1 MNYYACSFSNPE
13 NEILKDMFMELLGTI
28 GFDSFMDTDEGF
40 EAYCQEPAL
49 DEEELNGIM
58 QMEQFANV
66 KLLKKELIPD
76 QDWNATWEASYEP
89 VIINEF
95 CRIRAPFHKVEGSY
109 KYDLIIEPKMSFGT
123 AHHETTSQ
131 IIELML
137 QSDFTGLNLLDMGSG
152 TGVLAILAKKLGSAT
167 TVAIDNDEWAYRNAL
182 DNIRLNDEND
192 IVVELGDAGSLND
205 RQFDVILANINRNIL
220 LRDMKEYVKC
230 LVDGG
235 KIFFSGFYEE
245 DLVLITK
252 EAERLGLTYS
262 NHVTKNNWTAAVF
275 VKLFEF
281 RQYMLQ

>member
-1 MNYYACSFSNPE
+1 MNYYACSFTNPDNE
-13 NEILKDMFMELLGTI
+13 NLKDMFMELLGEI
-28 GFDSFMDTDEGF
+28 GFDSFMDTDDGF
-40 EAYCQEPAL
+40 DAYCQEPL
-49 DEEELNGIM
+49 LNEEELNDIL

-66 KLLKKELIPD
+66 KFLKKELIPD

-137 QSDFTGLNLLDMGSG
+137 QSDFTGQNLLDMGSG

-182 DNIRLNDEND
+182 DNIRLNDENE
-192 IVVELGDAGSLND
+192 IIVELGDASSLND

-245 DLVLITK
+245 DLVLIAK

-275 VKLFEF
+275 VK
-281 RQYMLQ
+281 

>member
-1 MNYYACSFSNPE
+1 MNYYAYSFTNPE
-13 NEILKDMFMELLGTI
+13 NENLKDMFMELLGEI
-28 GFDSFMDTDEGF
+28 GFDSFMDTDDGF
-40 EAYCQEPAL
+40 DAYCQEPL
-49 DEEELNGIM
+49 LNEEELNDIM
-58 QMEQFANV
+58 QMEQFAKV

-137 QSDFTGLNLLDMGSG
+137 QSDFSGLNLLDMGSG

-192 IVVELGDAGSLND
+192 IAVELGDANSLND

-245 DLVLITK
+245 DLILIIK

-275 VKLFEF
+275 VK
-281 RQYMLQ
+281 

>member
-1 MNYYACSFSNPE
+1 MNYYACSFTNPE
-13 NEILKDMFMELLGTI
+13 NENLKDMFMELLGSI

-40 EAYCQEPAL
+40 EAYCQESAL
-49 DEEELNGIM
+49 DENELNDIM
-58 QMEQFANV
+58 QMDQFANV
-66 KLLKKELIPD
+66 RLLKKELIPD

-89 VIINEF
+89 VVINDL
-95 CRIRAPFHKVEGSY
+95 CRIRAPFHNVEGNY

-192 IVVELGDAGSLND
+192 IIVELGDANSLND
-205 RQFDVILANINRNIL
+205 RQFDIILANINRNIL

-252 EAERLGLTYS
+252 EAERLGLKFS

-275 VKLFEF
+275 VK
-281 RQYMLQ
+281 

>member
-1 MNYYACSFSNPE
+1 MNYYACSFSNPD
-13 NEILKDMFMELLGTI
+13 NDNLKDMFVELLGTV
-28 GFDSFMDTDEGF
+28 GFDSFMDTDDGL
-40 EAYCQEPAL
+40 EAYCQEPSL
-49 DEEELNGIM
+49 NEDELGEILK
-58 QMEQFANV
+58 MEQFANV

-95 CRIRAPFHKVEGSY
+95 CRIRAPFHQVDDSY
-109 KYDLIIEPKMSFGT
+109 KYDIIIEPKMSFGT

-137 QSDFTGLNLLDMGSG
+137 KSDFSGMNLLDMGSG

-192 IVVELGDAGSLND
+192 IIVEYGDAALLKN
-205 RQFDVILANINRNIL
+205 RYFDVILANINRNIL
-220 LRDMKEYVKC
+220 LRDMKEYVKS

-245 DLVLITK
+245 DLKLIAE
-252 EAERLGLTYS
+252 EAERLGLKYH
-262 NHVTKNNWTAAVF
+262 NHVTKNNWTAVVF
-275 VKLFEF
+275 IK
-281 RQYMLQ
+281 

>member
-1 MNYYACSFSNPE
+1 MNYYACSFTNPE
-13 NEILKDMFMELLGTI
+13 NENLKDMFMELLGEI

-49 DEEELNGIM
+49 DENELNDIM

-182 DNIRLNDEND
+182 DNIRLNDENE
-192 IVVELGDAGSLND
+192 IIVELGDANSLND
-205 RQFDVILANINRNIL
+205 RQFDIILANINRNIL

-245 DLVLITK
+245 DLVLIAK
-252 EAERLGLTYS
+252 EAERLGLKYS

-275 VKLFEF
+275 MK
-281 RQYMLQ
+281 

>member
-1 MNYYACSFSNPE
+1 MNYYACSFTNPE
-13 NEILKDMFMELLGTI
+13 NENLKDMFMELLGFI

-49 DEEELNGIM
+49 NEEELNDIM
-58 QMEQFANV
+58 QMEQFVNV

-137 QSDFTGLNLLDMGSG
+137 QSDFSGLNLLDMGSG

-192 IVVELGDAGSLND
+192 IVVELGDASSLND

-220 LRDMKEYVKC
+220 LRDMKEYVKS
-230 LVDGG
+230 LVNGG

-275 VKLFEF
+275 VK
-281 RQYMLQ
+281 

>member
-1 MNYYACSFSNPE
+1 MNYYACSFTNPE
-13 NEILKDMFMELLGTI
+13 NENLKDMFMELLGSI

-49 DEEELNGIM
+49 DENELNDIM

-137 QSDFTGLNLLDMGSG
+137 QSDFSGLNLLDMGSG

-192 IVVELGDAGSLND
+192 IVVELGDANSLKD
-205 RQFDVILANINRNIL
+205 RQFDIILANINRNIL

-245 DLVLITK
+245 DLVLIAK

-275 VKLFEF
+275 VK
-281 RQYMLQ
+281 

>member
-1 MNYYACSFSNPE
+1 MNYYACSFTNPDNE
-13 NEILKDMFMELLGTI
+13 NLKDMFMELLGEI
-28 GFDSFMDTDEGF
+28 GFDSFMDTDDGF
-40 EAYCQEPAL
+40 DAYCQEPL
-49 DEEELNGIM
+49 LNEEELNDIM

-66 KLLKKELIPD
+66 KLIKKELIPD

-137 QSDFTGLNLLDMGSG
+137 QSDFSGLNLLDMGSG

-182 DNIRLNDEND
+182 DNIRLNDENE
-192 IVVELGDAGSLND
+192 IIVELGDATSLND

-245 DLVLITK
+245 DLVLIKK

-275 VKLFEF
+275 VK
-281 RQYMLQ
+281 

>member
-1 MNYYACSFSNPE
+1 MNYYACSFTNPE
-13 NEILKDMFMELLGTI
+13 NENLKDMFMELLGEI

-40 EAYCQEPAL
+40 EAYCQEPDL
-49 DEEELNGIM
+49 DDNELNDIM

-182 DNIRLNDEND
+182 DNIRLNNEND
-192 IVVELGDAGSLND
+192 IIVELGDANSLND
-205 RQFDVILANINRNIL
+205 RQFDIILANINRNIL

-245 DLVLITK
+245 ELVLIAK
-252 EAERLGLTYS
+252 EAERLGLRYS

-275 VKLFEF
+275 VK
-281 RQYMLQ
+281 

>member
-1 MNYYACSFSNPE
+1 
-13 NEILKDMFMELLGTI
+13 MELLGTI
-28 GFDSFMDTDEGF
+28 GFDSFMDVEDGF
-40 EAYCQEPAL
+40 EAYCQESSLNETEL
-49 DEEELNGIM
+49 DDIL

-95 CRIRAPFHKVEGSY
+95 CRIRAPFHQVEGSY

-137 QSDFTGLNLLDMGSG
+137 QSDFRALNLLDMGSG

-182 DNIRLNDEND
+182 DNIRLNDENE
-192 IVVELGDAGSLND
+192 IIVELGDASSLNN

-245 DLVLITK
+245 DLVLIRR
-252 EAERLGLTYS
+252 EAECLGLTYS

-275 VKLFEF
+275 NK
-281 RQYMLQ
+281 

>member
-1 MNYYACSFSNPE
+1 
-13 NEILKDMFMELLGTI
+13 MELLGEI
-28 GFDSFMDTDEGF
+28 GFDSFMDTDDGF
-40 EAYCQEPAL
+40 DAYCQEPL
-49 DEEELNGIM
+49 LNEEELNDIM
-58 QMEQFANV
+58 QMEQFTNV

-123 AHHETTSQ
+123 AHHETTPQ

-137 QSDFTGLNLLDMGSG
+137 QSDFSGLNLLDMGSG
-152 TGVLAILAKKLGSAT
+152 TGVLAILARKLGSAT

-182 DNIRLNDEND
+182 DNIRLNDENE
-192 IVVELGDAGSLND
+192 IIVELGDASSLNN

-245 DLVLITK
+245 DLVLIKK

-275 VKLFEF
+275 VK
-281 RQYMLQ
+281 

>member
-1 MNYYACSFSNPE
+1 MNYYACSFTNPE
-13 NEILKDMFMELLGTI
+13 NENLKDMFMELLGSI

-49 DEEELNGIM
+49 NEEELNDIM

-137 QSDFTGLNLLDMGSG
+137 QSDFSGLNLLDMGSG

-192 IVVELGDAGSLND
+192 IIVELGDASSLND

-230 LVDGG
+230 LVSGG

-275 VKLFEF
+275 VK
-281 RQYMLQ
+281 

>member
-28 GFDSFMDTDEGF
+28 GFDSFMDTDDGF
-40 EAYCQEPAL
+40 EAYCKEQDYNETEL
-49 DEEELNGIM
+49 DEIL

-66 KLLKKELIPD
+66 SLLKKELIPD

-89 VIINEF
+89 VVINEL
-95 CRIRAPFHKVEGSY
+95 CRIRAPFHQVEGSY

-137 QSDFTGLNLLDMGSG
+137 QSDFTGLDVLDMGSG

-182 DNIRLNDEND
+182 DNIRLNDENE
-192 IVVELGDAGSLND
+192 IVVELGDADSLNN
-205 RQFDVILANINRNIL
+205 RQFDLILANINRNIL

-230 LVDGG
+230 LLDGG

-245 DLVLITK
+245 DLKLIAK
-252 EAERLGLTYS
+252 EAESLGLKYIS
-262 NHVTKNNWTAAVF
+262 HVTKNNWTAAVF
-275 VKLFEF
+275 MK
-281 RQYMLQ
+281 

>member
-123 AHHETTSQ
+123 AHHETSQ

-275 VKLFEF
+275 VK
-281 RQYMLQ
+281 

>member
-13 NEILKDMFMELLGTI
+13 NETLKDMLMELLGTI
-28 GFDSFMDTDEGF
+28 GFDSFMDTDDGF
-40 EAYCQEPAL
+40 EAYCQEQSL
-49 DEEELNGIM
+49 DEAELNEIL
-58 QMEQFANV
+58 QMEQFTNV
-66 KLLKKELIPD
+66 KLVKKELIPD

-89 VIINEF
+89 VIINEH
-95 CRIRAPFHKVEGSY
+95 CRIRAPFHQVKDSY
-109 KYDLIIEPKMSFGT
+109 RYDLIIEPKMSFGT

-137 QSDFTGLNLLDMGSG
+137 KSDFKGLNLLDMGSG

-192 IVVELGDAGSLND
+192 IIVELGDANSLKD
-205 RQFDVILANINRNIL
+205 RRFDIILANINRNIL
-220 LRDMKEYVKC
+220 LRDMKEYVRC

-245 DLVLITK
+245 DLKLIAK
-252 EAERLGLTYS
+252 EAERLGLKYI

-275 VKLFEF
+275 VK
-281 RQYMLQ
+281 

>member
-1 MNYYACSFSNPE
+1 MNYYACSFSNPDKE
-13 NEILKDMFMELLGTI
+13 VLEDMFMELLGTI
-28 GFDSFMDTDEGF
+28 GFDSFMDTEDGF
-40 EAYCQEPAL
+40 EAYCQESAL
-49 DEEELNGIM
+49 DETELDEILR
-58 QMEQFANV
+58 MEQFENV
-66 KLLKKELIPD
+66 KFLKKELIPD

-89 VIINEF
+89 VIINGL

-109 KYDLIIEPKMSFGT
+109 KYDLVIEPKMSFGT

-137 QSDFTGLNLLDMGSG
+137 HSDFTGLNLLDMGSG

-182 DNIRLNDEND
+182 DNIHLNDEND
-192 IVVELGDAGSLND
+192 IVVELGDANTLND
-205 RQFDVILANINRNIL
+205 RQFDIILANINRNIL

-252 EAERLGLTYS
+252 EAERLGLKYS

-275 VKLFEF
+275 VK
-281 RQYMLQ
+281 

>member
-13 NEILKDMFMELLGTI
+13 NENLKDMFIELLGNI
-28 GFDSFMDTDEGF
+28 GFDSFMDTDDGF
-40 EAYCQEPAL
+40 EAYCQEPVL
-49 DEEELNGIM
+49 DETELNEVL

-66 KLLKKELIPD
+66 KFLKKELIQD

-95 CRIRAPFHKVEGSY
+95 CRIRAPFHKVEGTY
-109 KYDLIIEPKMSFGT
+109 KYDLVIEPKMSFGT

-137 QSDFTGLNLLDMGSG
+137 QSDFSGLNLLDMGSG

-192 IVVELGDAGSLND
+192 IVVELGDANSLND
-205 RQFDVILANINRNIL
+205 RQFDIILANINRNIL

-252 EAERLGLTYS
+252 EAERLGLKYS

-275 VKLFEF
+275 VK
-281 RQYMLQ
+281 

>member
-1 MNYYACSFSNPE
+1 MNYYACSFTNPE
-13 NEILKDMFMELLGTI
+13 NENLKDMFMELLGEI

-49 DEEELNGIM
+49 DDNELNYIM

-192 IVVELGDAGSLND
+192 IIVELGDANSLND
-205 RQFDVILANINRNIL
+205 RQFDIILANINRNIL

-245 DLVLITK
+245 DLVLIAK
-252 EAERLGLTYS
+252 EAERLGLKYS

-275 VKLFEF
+275 VK
-281 RQYMLQ
+281 

>member
-1 MNYYACSFSNPE
+1 MNYYACSFNNPE
-13 NEILKDMFMELLGTI
+13 NENLKDMFMELLGSI
-28 GFDSFMDTDEGF
+28 GFDSFMDTEDGF
-40 EAYCQEPAL
+40 EAYCQEPAFN
-49 DEEELNGIM
+49 EENLNDIM

-137 QSDFTGLNLLDMGSG
+137 KSDFTGLDLLDMGSG
-152 TGVLAILAKKLGSAT
+152 TGVLAILAKKLGSAM

-192 IVVELGDAGSLND
+192 IIVELGDASSLND

-252 EAERLGLTYS
+252 EAERLGLIYS

-275 VKLFEF
+275 VK
-281 RQYMLQ
+281 

>member
-1 MNYYACSFSNPE
+1 MNYYACSFTNPDNE
-13 NEILKDMFMELLGTI
+13 NLKDMFMELLGEI

-40 EAYCQEPAL
+40 DAYCQEPL
-49 DEEELNGIM
+49 LNEEELNDIL

-66 KLLKKELIPD
+66 KLIKKELIPD

-137 QSDFTGLNLLDMGSG
+137 QSDFTGQNLLDMGSG

-182 DNIRLNDEND
+182 DNIRLNDENE
-192 IVVELGDAGSLND
+192 IIVELGDASSLND

-245 DLVLITK
+245 DLVLIKK

-275 VKLFEF
+275 VK
-281 RQYMLQ
+281 

>member
-13 NEILKDMFMELLGTI
+13 NETLKDMLMELLGAA

-40 EAYCQEPAL
+40 EAYCQEKSLDVTEL
-49 DEEELNGIM
+49 DEIL
-58 QMEQFANV
+58 QMEQFSNV

-89 VIINEF
+89 VIINEL
-95 CRIRAPFHKVEGSY
+95 CRIKAPFHQVEGSY

-137 QSDFTGLNLLDMGSG
+137 QSDFKGLNVLDMGSG
-152 TGVLAILAKKLGSAT
+152 TGVLAILAKKLGSSM

-182 DNIRLNDEND
+182 DNVKLNDETE
-192 IVVELGDAGSLND
+192 IVVELGDANSLNN
-205 RQFDVILANINRNIL
+205 RQFDIILANINRNIL

-245 DLVLITK
+245 DLKLIAK
-252 EAERLGLTYS
+252 EAECLGLKYV

-275 VKLFEF
+275 IK
-281 RQYMLQ
+281 

>member
-1 MNYYACSFSNPE
+1 MNYYACSFTNPDNE
-13 NEILKDMFMELLGTI
+13 NLKDMFMELLGEI

-40 EAYCQEPAL
+40 DAYCQEPL
-49 DEEELNGIM
+49 LNEEELNDIL

-66 KLLKKELIPD
+66 KLIKKELIPD

-89 VIINEF
+89 VVINEF

-137 QSDFTGLNLLDMGSG
+137 QSDFSGLNLLDMGSG

-182 DNIRLNDEND
+182 DNIRLNDENE
-192 IVVELGDAGSLND
+192 IIVELGDASSLND

-245 DLVLITK
+245 DLVLIKK

-275 VKLFEF
+275 VK
-281 RQYMLQ
+281 

>member
-13 NEILKDMFMELLGTI
+13 NETLKDMLMELLGAA

-40 EAYCQEPAL
+40 EAYCQEKSL
-49 DEEELNGIM
+49 DETELDEIL
-58 QMEQFANV
+58 QMEQFSNV
-66 KLLKKELIPD
+66 KLLRKELIPD

-89 VIINEF
+89 VIINEL
-95 CRIRAPFHKVEGSY
+95 CRIKAPFHQVEGSY

-137 QSDFTGLNLLDMGSG
+137 QSDFKGLNVLDMGSG
-152 TGVLAILAKKLGSAT
+152 TGVLAILAKKLGSSM

-182 DNIRLNDEND
+182 DNVKLNDETE
-192 IVVELGDAGSLND
+192 IVVELGDANSLNN
-205 RQFDVILANINRNIL
+205 RQFDIILANINRNIL

-245 DLVLITK
+245 DLKLIAK
-252 EAERLGLTYS
+252 EAECLGLKYV

-275 VKLFEF
+275 IK
-281 RQYMLQ
+281 

>member
-1 MNYYACSFSNPE
+1 MNYYACSFTNPE
-13 NEILKDMFMELLGTI
+13 NENLKDMFMELLGSI

-49 DEEELNGIM
+49 NEEELNDIM

-137 QSDFTGLNLLDMGSG
+137 QSDFSGLNLLDMGSG

-192 IVVELGDAGSLND
+192 IVVELGDASSLND

-230 LVDGG
+230 LVNGG

-275 VKLFEF
+275 VK
-281 RQYMLQ
+281 

>member
-1 MNYYACSFSNPE
+1 MNYYACSFTNPE
-13 NEILKDMFMELLGTI
+13 NENLKDMFMELLGEI

-49 DEEELNGIM
+49 DENELNDIM

-109 KYDLIIEPKMSFGT
+109 KYDLVIEPKMSFGT

-192 IVVELGDAGSLND
+192 IIVELGDANSLKD
-205 RQFDVILANINRNIL
+205 RQFDIILANINRNIL

-245 DLVLITK
+245 DLVLIAK
-252 EAERLGLTYS
+252 EAERLGLKYY

-275 VKLFEF
+275 VK
-281 RQYMLQ
+281 

>member
-13 NEILKDMFMELLGTI
+13 NETLKDMLMELLGAA

-40 EAYCQEPAL
+40 EAYCQEKSL
-49 DEEELNGIM
+49 DETELDEIL
-58 QMEQFANV
+58 QMEQFSNV

-89 VIINEF
+89 VIINEL
-95 CRIRAPFHKVEGSY
+95 CRIKAPFHQVEGSY
-109 KYDLIIEPKMSFGT
+109 IYDLVIEPKMSFGT

-137 QSDFTGLNLLDMGSG
+137 QSDFKGLNVLDMGSG
-152 TGVLAILAKKLGSAT
+152 TGVLAILAKKLGSSM

-182 DNIRLNDEND
+182 DNVKLNDETE
-192 IVVELGDAGSLND
+192 IVVELGDANSLNN
-205 RQFDVILANINRNIL
+205 RQFDIILANINRNIL

-245 DLVLITK
+245 DLKLIAK
-252 EAERLGLTYS
+252 EAECLGLKYV

-275 VKLFEF
+275 IK
-281 RQYMLQ
+281 

>member
-13 NEILKDMFMELLGTI
+13 NDNLKDMFMELLGTI

-40 EAYCQEPAL
+40 DAYCQEPSL
-49 DEEELNGIM
+49 DETELNEIL
-58 QMEQFANV
+58 QMEQFANI
-66 KLLKKELIPD
+66 KFLKKELIPD

-95 CRIRAPFHKVEGSY
+95 CRIRAPFHQVEGSY

-182 DNIRLNDEND
+182 DNIRLNDENE
-192 IVVELGDAGSLND
+192 IIVELGDANSLND
-205 RQFDVILANINRNIL
+205 RRFDVILANINRNIL

-252 EAERLGLTYS
+252 EAERLGLKYV

-275 VKLFEF
+275 VK
-281 RQYMLQ
+281 

>member
-13 NEILKDMFMELLGTI
+13 NEILKDMLMELLGTI
-28 GFDSFMDTDEGF
+28 GFDSFMDTDDGF

-49 DEEELNGIM
+49 DETELDDIL

-66 KLLKKELIPD
+66 KLLKKELILD

-89 VIINEF
+89 VIINES
-95 CRIRAPFHKVEGSY
+95 CRIKAPFHKVEGTY

-137 QSDFTGLNLLDMGSG
+137 QSDFKGLNVLDMGSG
-152 TGVLAILAKKLGSAT
+152 TGVLAILAKKLGSAI

-182 DNIRLNDEND
+182 DNIRLNGENE
-192 IVVELGDAGSLND
+192 IVVELGDATSLND
-205 RQFDVILANINRNIL
+205 RQFDIILANINRNIL

-245 DLVLITK
+245 DLILIRR
-252 EAERLGLTYS
+252 EAEELGLKYV
-262 NHVTKNNWTAAVF
+262 NHVIKNNWTAAVF
-275 VKLFEF
+275 V
-281 RQYMLQ
+281 R

>member
-1 MNYYACSFSNPE
+1 MNYYACSFSNPDNE
-13 NEILKDMFMELLGTI
+13 NLKDMFMELLGEI

-40 EAYCQEPAL
+40 DAYCQEPL
-49 DEEELNGIM
+49 LNEEELNDIM

-66 KLLKKELIPD
+66 KLIKKELIPD

-95 CRIRAPFHKVEGSY
+95 CRIRAPFHKVEGFY

-137 QSDFTGLNLLDMGSG
+137 QSDFTGQNLLDMGSG

-182 DNIRLNDEND
+182 DNIRLNDENE
-192 IVVELGDAGSLND
+192 IIVELGDASSLND

-275 VKLFEF
+275 VK
-281 RQYMLQ
+281 

>member
-1 MNYYACSFSNPE
+1 MNYYACSFTNPE
-13 NEILKDMFMELLGTI
+13 NENLKDMFMELLGSI
-28 GFDSFMDTDEGF
+28 GFDSFMDTDDGF

-49 DEEELNGIM
+49 DENELNDIM

-137 QSDFTGLNLLDMGSG
+137 QSDFSGLNLLDMGSG

-182 DNIRLNDEND
+182 DNIRLNDENE
-192 IVVELGDAGSLND
+192 IIVELGDANSLND
-205 RQFDVILANINRNIL
+205 RQFDIILANINRNIL

-245 DLVLITK
+245 DLVLIAK
-252 EAERLGLTYS
+252 EAERLGLKYS

-275 VKLFEF
+275 VK
-281 RQYMLQ
+281 